1 MRLSAINTRLSWKTK
16 FAAAKIQKQPSR
28 RSVKE
33 GLQGPAQVL
42 SCECCEN
49 FRNFYFEKHQWAA
62 VSENQHFRQYPNF
75 NILLKF
81 ILNFAM
87 AKWFC
92 YVTCFA
98 KIFLLL
104 LFLLLHLPS
113 DMLSFLHRWDY
124 CWKWEV
130 ENYDH
135 HDEEQIGFL
144 WKSTYQNTEQDVLV
158 IFIARNEEFQ
168 LLDKICTEED
178 VKCHIQTWRKLT

>member
-16 FAAAKIQKQPSR
+16 FAAAKIQKQPSS

-42 SCECCEN
+42 SCECCETVK
-49 FRNFYFEKHQWAA
+49 NFYFEKHQWTAL
-62 VSENQHFRQYPNF
+62 SENQHFRQYPNF
-75 NILLKF
+75 NILLKL

-104 LFLLLHLPS
+104 LFHNTYQVICYHFFIVELLLKVRSWKLWSPWWRTIRFFMKKYISKHRAGCS
-113 DMLSFLHRWDY
+113 CNLSCKKRR
-124 CWKWEV
+124 
-130 ENYDH
+130 
-135 HDEEQIGFL
+135 I
-144 WKSTYQNTEQDVLV
+144 SIT
-158 IFIARNEEFQ
+158 
-168 LLDKICTEED
+168 
-178 VKCHIQTWRKLT
+178 